1 MDDKKFQ
8 IEVLER
14 LTAIETTLKQQ
25 DYKAINEKISSL
37 DKQVVEI
44 DNRTYNNGTRLDKIE
59 DNTKW
64 LWRTITGSI
73 ITIVI
78 SAIVAIIKMS

>member
-1 MDDKKFQ
+1 MDSREFEIQ
-8 IEVLER
+8 VLER

-25 DYKAINEKISSL
+25 DYKAISERLNKVENIAISNEKR
-37 DKQVVEI
+37 I
-44 DNRTYNNGTRLDKIE
+44 DRME

-78 SAIVAIIKMS
+78 GVIVAFIKIGG